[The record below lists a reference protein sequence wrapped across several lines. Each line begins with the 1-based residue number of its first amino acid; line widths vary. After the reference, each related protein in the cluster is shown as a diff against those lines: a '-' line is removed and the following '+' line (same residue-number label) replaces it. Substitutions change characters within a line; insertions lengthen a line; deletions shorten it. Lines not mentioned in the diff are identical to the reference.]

1 MTDIAITVASGTPFN
16 TDDSN
21 AVLSITVTNT
31 ALVPSAA
38 STNAYYY
45 VSLSDGTTTETYTFA
60 VAVTGSITAGMKRIL
75 SLKTPHYKQLPIL
88 LVPSIIQQHNK
99 SHSLII

>member
-1 MTDIAITVASGTPFN
+1 MTDIAVTVASGTPFN

-31 ALVPSAA
+31 ELVPSAA

-60 VAVTGSITAGMKRIL
+60 VAVTGSITAGHEENFVVENTTLQAVTDSSGAIYY
-75 SLKTPHYKQLPIL
+75 TAA
-88 LVPSIIQQHNK
+88 
-99 SHSLII
+99 